1 MVRRFQL
8 IESIM
13 FYILAVFLLAG
24 GIGVIWS
31 KRPVFATFSFLLV
44 MLALSGLY
52 ALLHLTFLFLTQ
64 VMIAVG
70 AVVAVTLLV
79 VSSINIKDEQLPDE
93 SNKSKWTIA
102 SLALIIP
109 FIAMIFTTISKE
121 NLTFADI
128 ESSFG
133 SLKVIGLD
141 LFSKWVLPFEL
152 ISILLLAVLIGA
164 IITVRKGLKKI

>member
-1 MVRRFQL
+1 M

-31 KRPVFATFSFLLV
+31 KRPVFAAFSFLLV

-64 VMIAVG
+64 IMIGVG
-70 AVVAVTLLV
+70 AVVVVSLLV
-79 VSSINIKDEQLPDE
+79 ISSININDEQLPSE
-93 SNKSKWTIA
+93 ENKSKWAIA
-102 SLALIIP
+102 SVVLSIP
-109 FIAMIFTTISKE
+109 FIAVLFSTISKQGLSFGDVE
-121 NLTFADI
+121 K
-128 ESSFG
+128 SFG
-133 SLKVIGLD
+133 SLQVMGLD
-141 LFSKWVLPFEL
+141 LFNKWVLPFEL

-164 IITVRKGLKKI
+164 IITVRKGLKKV